1 MAKPIVLISGAGIAG
16 PALAFWLTH
25 SGYQVV
31 VTELADDIRPGG
43 QTVDLRGAGRLVIE
57 RMGLLEQ
64 MRQRSLRQ
72 RGIAGYGRTAGAA
85 PRCRLRPS
93 TATDRSA
100 SSRFCAVTWPRC
112 STGPPPPAPTT
123 DSVPASPIWHR
134 RATRSRRGCPT
145 GRRCGRIWWSAPTV
159 HTRVSDGWPLA
170 PKSSSPGRW
179 AATTPGSAHPTRS
192 ASTAGT

>member
-72 RGIAGYGRTAGAA
+72 RGIAWIRADGR
-85 PRCRLRPS
+85 
-93 TATDRSA
+93 
-100 SSRFCAVTWPRC
+100 
-112 STGPPPPAPTT
+112 
-123 DSVPASPIWHR
+123 R
-134 RATRSRRGCPT
+134 RAEMPVEAFHGNGPVSELEILRGDLAAVLYRATAAGTDYRFGTRIT
-145 GRRCGRIWWSAPTV
+145 
-159 HTRVSDGWPLA
+159 DLA
-170 PKSSSPGRW
+170 PSGDADRKSVV
-179 AATTPGSAHPTRS
+179 
-192 ASTAGT
+192 